1 VAYESIDI
9 RVKRNR
15 KNLYIKNGFF
25 YSDINGQIHIW
36 TYKISKIQKTI
47 NQTKITTKLLY
58 KGDSENLTITQLI
71 SKFSKT
77 YKDKKEKDY
86 PIFEIMCNQIFPLN
100 ETMLPLFKRKVS
112 TIINQIVKDR
122 KLLENGV
129 Q

>member
-1 VAYESIDI
+1 M
-9 RVKRNR
+9 
-15 KNLYIKNGFF
+15 
-25 YSDINGQIHIW
+25 
-36 TYKISKIQKTI
+36 
-47 NQTKITTKLLY
+47 Y
-58 KGDSENLTITQLI
+58 KGDCEDLTITQLI

-112 TIINQIVKDR
+112 TIINQTVKDR